1 MPNEHSHEHEKFL
14 EPRIRIAIAI
24 ILFIIGIATYGKFS
38 IAAMGIC
45 YLWIGWDVLLAAWKN
60 VLRGIRE
67 KDFSAI
73 FDEQF
78 LMSIASL
85 GAIYL
90 HEFMEAAAVMLFYQ
104 IGEYFQDQAVDKSRD
119 SIQSMMKLR
128 PDSVTIIS
136 GEKMEKR
143 PPNEVS
149 VGEFF
154 IVKPGERI
162 PLDGVIINGSSSLDT
177 SALTGESYPRR
188 VSIGDEVL
196 SGCINKSGALT
207 IRSTKISS
215 ESTVEKILEL
225 VEKSGERKAQTEAFI
240 TKFARI
246 YTPVVTMLAVLLAII
261 PPIILDAPHSIWIYR
276 ALTFLVI
283 SCPCALVISVPLSFF
298 GGIGG
303 ASKSGILVKGG
314 TDLEKL
320 ASLNSIVFDKTGT
333 LTQGKFS
340 VTSIETS
347 GDPSVIFERKDILK
361 FAALAEIYSNHPI
374 ALSIKKT
381 FESSGG
387 ILNRDLVSDVEEIAG
402 HGIRAMIQG
411 KKVVF
416 GNEKFL
422 EENGIDLANRPIN
435 SRNVGIFL
443 SIDGKFVGTI
453 KIEDALRSDAEK
465 TIAELKDLGIDQT
478 VMLSGDRESVASEV
492 SNKLRLSEFHAEL
505 LPQDKVAIVE
515 KMIDAREPGKFLA
528 FVGDGMNDAPS
539 LARADV
545 GIAMGSIGTDAAIE
559 AADVVLMTD
568 ELSKIPLAI
577 RIARKTMNIARQ
589 NIFFSLGVKFAVLIL
604 GALGIASLWAAV
616 FADVGVAVLAALNA
630 MRTMSAA

>member
-128 PDSVTIIS
+128 PDSVTTIN
-136 GEKMEKR
+136 GEKIEKK
-143 PPNEVS
+143 PPDEVS

-465 TIAELKDLGIDQT
+465 MIAELKDLGIDQT

-630 MRTMSAA
+630 MRTLSAA

>member
-60 VLRGIRE
+60 VLNGIRDR
-67 KDFSAI
+67 DFSAI

-128 PDSVTIIS
+128 PDSVTIIN

-143 PPNEVS
+143 PPDEVS

-303 ASKSGILVKGG
+303 AGKSGILVKGG

-347 GDPSVIFERKDILK
+347 GDPSVISERKDILK

-387 ILNRDLVSDVEEIAG
+387 ILNRDLVSDVEEISG

-465 TIAELKDLGIDQT
+465 TIAELKDLGIEQT
-478 VMLSGDRESVASEV
+478 VMLSGDRESVALEV
-492 SNKLRLSEFHAEL
+492 SNKLRLSEYHAEL

-515 KMIDAREPGKFLA
+515 KMIDARKPGEFLA

-568 ELSKIPLAI
+568 ELSKIPLAV

-630 MRTMSAA
+630 MRTLSAA

>member
-60 VLRGIRE
+60 ILRGIRE

-90 HEFMEAAAVMLFYQ
+90 HEFMEATAVMLFYQ

-119 SIQSMMKLR
+119 SIQSLMKLR
-128 PDSVTIIS
+128 PDSVTTIN
-136 GEKMEKR
+136 GEKIEKR

-387 ILNRDLVSDVEEIAG
+387 ILNRDLVSDVEEISG

-411 KKVVF
+411 KKIVF

-465 TIAELKDLGIDQT
+465 TIAELKDLGIEQT
-478 VMLSGDRESVASEV
+478 VMLSGDRESVALEV
-492 SNKLRLSEFHAEL
+492 SNKLRLSEYHAEL

-515 KMIDAREPGKFLA
+515 KMIDARELGKFLA

-568 ELSKIPLAI
+568 ELSKIPLAV

-630 MRTMSAA
+630 MRTLSAA

>member
-119 SIQSMMKLR
+119 SIQSLMKLR
-128 PDSVTIIS
+128 PDSVTTIN
-136 GEKMEKR
+136 GEKIEKK
-143 PPNEVS
+143 PPDEVS

-261 PPIILDAPHSIWIYR
+261 PPIIFDAPHSIWIYR

-303 ASKSGILVKGG
+303 AGKSGILVKGG

-465 TIAELKDLGIDQT
+465 MIAELKDLGIDQT

-568 ELSKIPLAI
+568 ELSKIPLAV

-630 MRTMSAA
+630 MRTLSAA

>member
-90 HEFMEAAAVMLFYQ
+90 HEFMEATAVMLFYQ

-119 SIQSMMKLR
+119 SIQSLMKLR
-128 PDSVTIIS
+128 PDSVTTIN
-136 GEKMEKR
+136 GEKIEKR

-246 YTPVVTMLAVLLAII
+246 YTPVVTILAVLLAII

-303 ASKSGILVKGG
+303 AGKSGILVKGG

-387 ILNRDLVSDVEEIAG
+387 ILNRDLVSDVEEISG

-465 TIAELKDLGIDQT
+465 TIAELKNLGIDQT

-515 KMIDAREPGKFLA
+515 KMIDAREPGEFLA

-568 ELSKIPLAI
+568 ELSKIPLAV

-630 MRTMSAA
+630 MRTLSAA